1 MNDYYTKGALFPKPK
16 SHQRKKKQNGW
27 KEKQNRYCHYTGQPS
42 AERHEVFGGAN
53 RQQSI
58 DMGFQV
64 DVNPEIHRRF
74 HDESDEWARKEMERW
89 RIYYQVKY
97 IQKLVETGIS
107 QEQAMEL
114 WMLMIGK
121 NYLW

>member
-1 MNDYYTKGALFPKPK
+1 MNDYYEKGAMFPKPK
-16 SHQRKKKQNGW
+16 SSQKRKKQNGW
-27 KEKQNRYCHYTGQPS
+27 KDKENRVCYYTGQPN

-64 DVNPEIHRRF
+64 DLSPEIHRRF
-74 HDESDEWARKEMERW
+74 HSKSDEWARKEIERW
-89 RIYYQVKY
+89 QIYYQVKY

>member
-1 MNDYYTKGALFPKPK
+1 MNKYYENCPFPKPK
-16 SHQRKKKQNGW
+16 VQQKKKKQNGF
-27 KEKQNRYCHYTGQPS
+27 KNKPNRVCHYTGQPG
-42 AERHEVFGGAN
+42 AERHEIFGGAN

-64 DVNPEIHRRF
+64 DVSPEIHSRF
-74 HDESDEWARKEMERW
+74 HSMSDEWSRKEVERW
-89 RIYYQVKY
+89 QIFYQVKY
-97 IQKLVETGIS
+97 IQKLVEAGIDP
-107 QEQAMEL
+107 EKAMEL

>member
-1 MNDYYTKGALFPKPK
+1 MSDYYTNQALFPKPK
-16 SHQRKKKQNGW
+16 SQHKRKKQNGW
-27 KEKQNRYCHYTGQPS
+27 KDKENRVCHYTGQPN

-74 HDESDEWARKEMERW
+74 HDGSDEWARQEMERW

-97 IQKLVETGIS
+97 IQKLVETGIPP
-107 QEQAMEL
+107 EQAMEL
-114 WMLMIGK
+114 WLLMIGK